1 MTMRQTMPKST
12 MDHYELEPSTRTR
25 IWAVGISRLG
35 GLYQDIVADYESRA
49 EVRLVSRGFDDAVE
63 AIRTAAPGSV
73 DVVVAAGSNGAYLRS
88 RVEVPVVLV
97 NVTGFDVMDALTRA
111 RRTAQTIGLVTYGEP
126 PVELGRFTSAFG
138 ITLEHR
144 TYRSAQDAENQVL
157 DLKEHGVSVIAGPGL
172 VTDLAEREG
181 LRGVFLY
188 SHASVRAAFDTALDV
203 AYGGRQEAAKRAR
216 LDTILRHLR
225 DGVLTM
231 DAQGRV
237 ESINPRMS
245 EICGVTAAMALGK
258 PLNLLLPG
266 VEVPRSSIADENA
279 EFVHTI
285 GAKRYVM
292 HAIALT
298 SQGVQT
304 GVMLTAQESQAVQRI
319 DRSLRSR
326 HRPAQLIARYRLD
339 DMVGQADSMQ
349 RLRDMAKRYARSDAT
364 VLISGE
370 SGTGKEL
377 VAQGIHN
384 ASERSA
390 FAFVAVNCGAFP
402 ETLLESE
409 LFGYEEGAF
418 TGARRGGKPGL
429 IETAH
434 GGTLFLDEIG
444 EMPLPL
450 QTRLLRVL
458 QEREV
463 VRLGA
468 NEPTPVDIRVVA
480 ATHRELDRLLEQGR
494 LRDDLYYRLNI
505 LRLRMPPLRER
516 RADLAGLMHV
526 FLERA
531 ARRAAAD
538 LPIAALVEALRPVCS
553 AYAWPGNVRELE
565 NVMERVAIFLAAGD
579 DGVTGVVRVCDAVF
593 AHPGHMWAEIA
604 PELLVDQSATAAPAS
619 LKDSGRDRERAL
631 IRQLLVEYDGDQRQ
645 VCRRLGISRST
656 LWRRLREAD
665 GGVKGG

>member
-1 MTMRQTMPKST
+1 
-12 MDHYELEPSTRTR
+12 MDISPAEPSARTR
-25 IWAVGISRLG
+25 IWAVGISRLS
-35 GLYQDIVADYESRA
+35 GLYQDILADYEDRA
-49 EVRLVSRGFDDAVE
+49 EVRLVARGFDDAVE
-63 AIRTAAPGSV
+63 AIGQAAPGAV

-88 RVEVPVVLV
+88 RVQVPVVLV

-111 RRTAQTIGLVTYGEP
+111 RRSAQSIGLITYGEP
-126 PVELGRFTSAFG
+126 PMELSRFTSAFG

-144 TYRSAQDAENQVL
+144 SYRSAQDAENQVL
-157 DLKEHGVSVIAGPGL
+157 DLKEHGVHVIAGPGL

-188 SHASVRAAFDTALDV
+188 SHASVRAAFDTALEV
-203 AYGGRQEAAKRAR
+203 AHGGRLEAAKRSR
-216 LDTILRHLR
+216 LDIILSHLR
-225 DGVLTM
+225 DGVLTI
-231 DAQGRV
+231 DARGRIDA
-237 ESINPRMS
+237 INPRMS
-245 EICGVTAAMALGK
+245 EICGISARAAIGR
-258 PLNLLLPG
+258 PLNELLPG
-266 VEVPRSSIADENA
+266 LEMPLPGGAEDNA
-279 EFVHTI
+279 EWIHTI

-292 HAIALT
+292 HVIALRT
-298 SQGVQT
+298 QGAQT
-304 GVMLTAQESQAVQRI
+304 GLMLTAQESQAVQRI

-326 HRPAQLIARYRLD
+326 HRPAQLIARYRLND
-339 DMVGQADSMQ
+339 LLGEAETMCH
-349 RLRDMAKRYARSDAT
+349 LRDLAKRYARSDAT

-384 ASERSA
+384 ASHRHA
-390 FAFVAVNCGAFP
+390 FPFVAVNCGAFP

-409 LFGYEEGAF
+409 LFGYEDGAF

-480 ATHRELDRLLEQGR
+480 ATHRMLEQLLEQGR

-505 LRLRMPPLRER
+505 LRLRVPPLRER
-516 RADLAGLMHV
+516 RDDLPGLLRA
-526 FLERA
+526 FLARA
-531 ARRAAAD
+531 ARRADVA
-538 LPIAALVEALRPVCS
+538 LPTDALVQALLPACVV
-553 AYAWPGNVRELE
+553 YAWPGNVRELE
-565 NVMERVAIFLAAGD
+565 NVVERVAIFLSAGD
-579 DGVTGVVRVCDAVF
+579 GGEAGLVQRCKAVI
-593 AHPGHMWAEIA
+593 AQPARMWAEIA
-604 PELLVDQSATAAPAS
+604 PELLSATAVGGLAPS
-619 LKDSGRDRERAL
+619 LKESGRDRERVL
-631 IRQLLVEYDGDQRQ
+631 IRQLLVECGGDQRE

-656 LWRRLREAD
+656 LWRRMREDTEAASNSP
-665 GGVKGG
+665 

>member
-1 MTMRQTMPKST
+1 MEIYT
-12 MDHYELEPSTRTR
+12 LEPSARTR

-35 GLYQDIVADYESRA
+35 GLYQDIVADYENRA
-49 EVRLVSRGFDDAVE
+49 DVRLVARGFDEAVE
-63 AIRTAAPGSV
+63 AIRGAAPGSV

-88 RVEVPVVLV
+88 RVDVPVVLV

-111 RRTAQTIGLVTYGEP
+111 RRTAQTVGLITYGEP
-126 PVELGRFTSAFG
+126 PVELSRFTSAFG
-138 ITLEHR
+138 IQLEHR
-144 TYRSAQDAENQVL
+144 SYRSAQDAENQVL
-157 DLKEHGVSVIAGPGL
+157 DLKEHGVRVIAGPGL

-188 SHASVRAAFDTALDV
+188 SQASVRAAFDTALEV
-203 AYGGRQEAAKRAR
+203 AHGGRLEAAKRVR

-225 DGVLTM
+225 DGVLTL
-231 DAQGRV
+231 DAHGRV

-245 EICGVTAAMALGK
+245 EICGVMSATALGK
-258 PLNLLLPG
+258 PLSALLPG
-266 VEVPRSSIADENA
+266 VDLPRSGGADDNA

-285 GAKRYVM
+285 GAKRYVL

-298 SQGVQT
+298 SQGAQT

-339 DMVGQADSMQ
+339 DLVGQAESMR
-349 RLRDMAKRYARSDAT
+349 RLRDVAKRYARSDAT

-384 ASERSA
+384 ASERHA
-390 FAFVAVNCGAFP
+390 FPFVAVNCGAFP

-463 VRLGA
+463 VRLGS

-531 ARRAAAD
+531 ARRAGAN
-538 LPIAALVEALRPVCS
+538 LPIAALVEALLPVCM
-553 AYAWPGNVRELE
+553 AYLWPGNVRELE
-565 NVMERVAIFLAAGD
+565 NVMERVAIFLAAGG
-579 DGVTGVVRVCDAVF
+579 DGDASVTRVCDEVL
-593 AHPGHMWAEIA
+593 AHPAGMWAEIA
-604 PELLVDQSATAAPAS
+604 PELLAS
-619 LKDSGRDRERAL
+619 QAEGSTLPPLKDSGRDRERAL
-631 IRQLLVEYDGDQRQ
+631 IRQLLVECGGDQRQ

-656 LWRRLREAD
+656 LWRRLREAP
-665 GGVKGG
+665 VA